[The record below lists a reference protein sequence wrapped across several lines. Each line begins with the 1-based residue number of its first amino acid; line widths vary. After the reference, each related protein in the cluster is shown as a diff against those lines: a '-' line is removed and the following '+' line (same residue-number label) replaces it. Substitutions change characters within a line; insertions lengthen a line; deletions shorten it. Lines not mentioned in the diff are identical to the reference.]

1 MSTPK
6 IDTSA
11 VLALTAERA
20 PLWLRYPTQAE
31 AQPAHLVM
39 DADGIVT
46 ARIDPEIGN
55 GMPMDI
61 AMGRRL
67 CWRIPGT
74 LTGEQLSNL
83 ITDERTVALLER
95 IHAGHA
101 IAWDGSNHRGQLTD
115 DADDADAE
123 LEVLCAELEGDA
135 RVWDVETWLGDAS
148 IEQLWPA
155 DMPVEQAAAELQAEA
170 EASGITLEGDLAETL
185 QARRAAQEAR
195 S

>member
-11 VLALTAERA
+11 VLALTTERA
-20 PLWLRYPTQAE
+20 PLWLRYPTQAQ

-67 CWRIPGT
+67 WWRIPAT
-74 LTGEQLSNL
+74 LTGEQLSDL

-95 IHAGHA
+95 IHAGHT
-101 IAWDGSNHRGQLTD
+101 IEWDGSNHRGQLTD
-115 DADDADAE
+115 DAGDADAE

-155 DMPVEQAAAELQAEA
+155 DMPVEQAAAELQAEVK
-170 EASGITLEGDLAETL
+170 ASGITLEGDLAETL